1 MTFTILVVDDDPNV
15 RFTLEE
21 TLRHDGY
28 EVIAAENGEAAMWLI
43 EQREFDLVLIDLK
56 MKRVS
61 GLDVLRLLRQRA
73 PGTAAIVLTAY
84 ASLETAVEALRQ
96 GAHDY
101 LFKPAKTVELRE
113 SVRAALLKRRREQKH
128 RALLT
133 QLEQSLSDS
142 LQDLR
147 STVGWPDDASPVASD
162 GEDDT
167 GRFVQHGN
175 LIVDMT
181 RHIITLDG
189 KLLELSP
196 TEFDLLAY
204 LVSEMPRVV
213 TPLQLVQ
220 EVQGYASE
228 RWEASE
234 VVRQHIYRIRAK
246 IREATGRNDVIRT
259 VRGVGYTI
267 HAQDADP
274 PH

>member
-43 EQREFDLVLIDLK
+43 EQREFDLALIDLK

-61 GLDVLRLLRQRA
+61 GLDVLRALRQRA